1 MPQNFLSALQRGQTS
16 PTGVILGTN
25 EIASAVAVF
34 MRRVGWS
41 VVLTHDPLLP
51 VIRRAMSFHDALF
64 EDAAIIEGIAG
75 ERAETV
81 WEIVD
86 VFDQPDRVAVTS
98 LGLTDLLAFGS
109 PDVLVDARMQKQ
121 HVTPDLRNLARVAV
135 GLGPNF
141 AVGSNCDV
149 AVETHPAH
157 CGEVVKTGRTVNV
170 DPHCRPLGEVGS
182 ERFVYSEL
190 MGRWHTPIEIGA
202 RVFKGVVLGY
212 LETIPI
218 RAPLDGVVR
227 GIVRDGLHVPPNVKL
242 LEIDPRGRAASW
254 TGIDDRGRDIAAATV
269 KAMRIRT
276 AQPVTSYRSL
286 DILIKGSADFET
298 RH

>member
-1 MPQNFLSALQRGQTS
+1 M
-16 PTGVILGTN
+16 
-25 EIASAVAVF
+25 
-34 MRRVGWS
+34 
-41 VVLTHDPLLP
+41 
-51 VIRRAMSFHDALF
+51 
-64 EDAAIIEGIAG
+64 
-75 ERAETV
+75 
-81 WEIVD
+81 
-86 VFDQPDRVAVTS
+86 TS
-98 LGLTDLLAFGS
+98 LGLTDLLAFGA

-121 HVTPDLRNLARVAV
+121 HVTPDLRNLARIAV

-141 AVGSNCDV
+141 SVGSNCDV
-149 AVETHPAH
+149 AVETHPAR
-157 CGEVVKTGRTVNV
+157 CGEVVKAGRTESV

-212 LETIPI
+212 LETMPV

-242 LEIDPRGRAASW
+242 LEIDPRGRGASW
-254 TGIDDRGRDIAAATV
+254 TGIDDRGRDIAEATV
-269 KAMRIRT
+269 KAIRIRT
-276 AQPVTSYRSL
+276 AQPVTSY
-286 DILIKGSADFET
+286 GSIDMLMRGSVDFKT